1 MYDEYIDEIELEYT
15 MFLAE
20 QELFDNLIF
29 LGSSVHHESVGLMI
43 IEEDFKDSVNKY
55 VEKIVTG
62 IQKAWNTFKTKV
74 IEAAVKPII
83 DNAKA
88 KVDGY
93 DGTVVVNFWHKY
105 DMNKLDAVSMVDFDI
120 NLLESCQNKTEY
132 YSKAFGS
139 IFVDKEKSLKN
150 NIIDQ
155 VVTTEEGDHTITN
168 DEMSGM
174 VDFCVRRFKEACTK
188 LESDIDKMNKN
199 VNKVR
204 YTLKVTEPG
213 EEGGEQSATSQSVEP
228 TKESSLDILTGIY
241 ESCLLT
247 EEENNDTKSVKVVDK
262 GNAGGGNK
270 GGNLKY
276 VNWYLAGNT
285 DVFSAKMKILRLRYL
300 DCIKIFKA
308 AFPMEKKKEEKNTV
322 EVKKETK
329 YQLKK

>member
-55 VEKIVTG
+55 VEKIVVG

-88 KVDGY
+88 KIDSY
-93 DGTVVVNFWHKY
+93 DGSAVVQYWHKY

-120 NLLESCQNKTEY
+120 NVLKSCQNKTEY
-132 YSKAFGS
+132 YSKAFGA

-168 DEMSGM
+168 DEMNSM
-174 VDFCVRRFKEACTK
+174 VDFCIRRFKESSTK
-188 LESDIDKMNKN
+188 LESDIDKMNN
-199 VNKVR
+199 NINKVR
-204 YTLKVTEPG
+204 YSLKVTEPG
-213 EEGGEQSATSQSVEP
+213 EESGEQSQTSQSVEP
-228 TKESSLDILTGIY
+228 ASENSLDILEGIY

-247 EEENNDTKSVKVVDK
+247 EEENNDTKSVKVVNK
-262 GNAGGGNK
+262 GNAVGGDK
-270 GGNLKY
+270 GGNIKY
-276 VNWYLAGNT
+276 VNWYLSGNT

-308 AFPMEKKKEEKNTV
+308 AFPMEKKQNKEENTT
-322 EVKKETK
+322 EVKGT

>member
-139 IFVDKEKSLKN
+139 IFVDKEKSLK
-150 NIIDQ
+150 
-155 VVTTEEGDHTITN
+155 
-168 DEMSGM
+168 
-174 VDFCVRRFKEACTK
+174 
-188 LESDIDKMNKN
+188 
-199 VNKVR
+199 
-204 YTLKVTEPG
+204 
-213 EEGGEQSATSQSVEP
+213 
-228 TKESSLDILTGIY
+228 IY
-241 ESCLLT
+241 IF
-247 EEENNDTKSVKVVDK
+247 
-262 GNAGGGNK
+262 
-270 GGNLKY
+270 
-276 VNWYLAGNT
+276 
-285 DVFSAKMKILRLRYL
+285 FSR
-300 DCIKIFKA
+300 
-308 AFPMEKKKEEKNTV
+308 
-322 EVKKETK
+322 
-329 YQLKK
+329 